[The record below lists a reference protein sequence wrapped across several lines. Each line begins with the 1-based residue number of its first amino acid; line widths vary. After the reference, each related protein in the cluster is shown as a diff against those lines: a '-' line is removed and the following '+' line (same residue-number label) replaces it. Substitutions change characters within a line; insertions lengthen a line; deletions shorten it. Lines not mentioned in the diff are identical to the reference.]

1 MEMKKTIIGIFL
13 LIVTL
18 SLLVGSVSA
27 VSAFEYNS
35 LSDNGDQTV
44 NVNHNSVN
52 HNSLTSSDNFCPVSI
67 LFPEHTLNLPK

>member
-44 NVNHNSVN
+44 NVNHNS
-52 HNSLTSSDNFCPVSI
+52 LTSSDNFCPVSI